1 MAVLP
6 FDAVPADSTNSPFA
20 EGVAEEIH
28 DQLGHNPKLRLVGR
42 TSAEVFRNSDAD
54 APTIG
59 KKLHVSYLLD
69 GTVRRAGN
77 QVKVAVALLRARD
90 GIELWRHS
98 YSGKLD
104 DIFAIQ
110 QSIGQQVEGQLR
122 AQFVGPKGVT
132 PSTLATS
139 GEVYGYYLT
148 ARGLTRY
155 FEAARVETAID
166 LLHRALKLDPN
177 YAPAWAQLAIA
188 TRYRGYLQGK
198 LADEDAERVR
208 EQAIGMADKATALSP
223 QLAEAHLAKAIA
235 LEALDDTGDEGKSE
249 LLIAARLDPNNADTW
264 AELAQ
269 VYQWA
274 GYFPEELA
282 AQRRRVQIDPL
293 WSPGLFHAAELAW
306 QLGYEG
312 ESWNYVR
319 QVERDSPGSADA
331 HLLRADA
338 AYRSGNLSGALKE
351 ALIARKVGD
360 AVDRRFAN
368 REIAQALRAA
378 GFLDRARP
386 LWHFEVDDRLWA
398 LWKGEAL
405 PGPTINQIYR
415 NARVAWANQM
425 VTFAVLKTLVAAGR
439 SPEAVALYHR
449 RFSSAEE
456 MIRYP
461 SGHLGLL
468 EDGSTVAL
476 ALSDSGQKDAAL
488 HLLKLLRREADY
500 RIARGAVPRN
510 YHYYYAMILA
520 VSGDNEGA
528 LRSLEE
534 SARRGWHYAEEKS
547 LPDLAMEPAFR
558 ALLHD
563 KRFQRILTQQRAW
576 QEQER
581 ARITPLLSQVGQ
593 T

>member
-1 MAVLP
+1 
-6 FDAVPADSTNSPFA
+6 
-20 EGVAEEIH
+20 
-28 DQLGHNPKLRLVGR
+28 
-42 TSAEVFRNSDAD
+42 
-54 APTIG
+54 
-59 KKLHVSYLLD
+59 
-69 GTVRRAGN
+69 
-77 QVKVAVALLRARD
+77 
-90 GIELWRHS
+90 
-98 YSGKLD
+98 
-104 DIFAIQ
+104 
-110 QSIGQQVEGQLR
+110 
-122 AQFVGPKGVT
+122 
-132 PSTLATS
+132 
-139 GEVYGYYLT
+139 
-148 ARGLTRY
+148 
-155 FEAARVETAID
+155 VETAID